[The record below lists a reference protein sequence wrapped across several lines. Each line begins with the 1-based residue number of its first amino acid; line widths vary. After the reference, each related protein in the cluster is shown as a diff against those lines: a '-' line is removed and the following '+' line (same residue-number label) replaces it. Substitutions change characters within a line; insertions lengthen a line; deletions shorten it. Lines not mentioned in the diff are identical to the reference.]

1 MQEQL
6 QERVGAIIRVIVD
19 RINPALDA
27 AALSSETCLVKEG
40 LALDSMAVLELVTG
54 LEDELGIM
62 IDESELKL
70 EVFDDIGSLAR
81 FLGEQT
87 R

>member
-1 MQEQL
+1 MQEQV
-6 QERVGAIIRVIVD
+6 QKRVDAIIRVIVD
-19 RINPALDA
+19 RVNPDLDA
-27 AALSSETCLVKEG
+27 AALSSDTCLVKEG
-40 LALDSMAVLELVTG
+40 LALDLMAMLELVTG

-62 IDESELKL
+62 IDESELKI

>member
-1 MQEQL
+1 MQGQV
-6 QERVGAIIRVIVD
+6 QELVDAIIRVIVD
-19 RINPALDA
+19 RINPALDV
-27 AALSSETCLVKEG
+27 AALSSDTSLVKEG
-40 LALDSMAVLELVTG
+40 LALDSIAVLELVTG

-62 IDESELKL
+62 IDESKLKL